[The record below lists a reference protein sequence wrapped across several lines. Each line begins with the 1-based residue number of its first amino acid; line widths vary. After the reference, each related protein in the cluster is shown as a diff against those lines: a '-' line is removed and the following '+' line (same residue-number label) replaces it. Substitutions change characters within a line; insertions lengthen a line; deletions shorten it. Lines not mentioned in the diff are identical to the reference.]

1 MSEHSDTDTMFH
13 TWHKVMSKINTRN
26 SVLLWELVSDTYTFS
41 SHKQLP
47 ALYKGY
53 KAMVSELITC
63 DLHHVD
69 VSKRSSFPVH
79 SEVAVVADEV
89 PPFHEQCALLL
100 FDVPTMKGMG
110 K

>member
-1 MSEHSDTDTMFH
+1 
-13 TWHKVMSKINTRN
+13 
-26 SVLLWELVSDTYTFS
+26 
-41 SHKQLP
+41 
-47 ALYKGY
+47 
-53 KAMVSELITC
+53 MVSELITC